1 MNWMICGPSS
11 LLHYPSCL
19 QMSNTYFNQVV
30 CFDLHFL
37 YDLIFALLQIHYLYK
52 HVVEKFQKVYYFK
65 KEINI

>member
-19 QMSNTYFNQVV
+19 QMSNTYFSKVV

-37 YDLIFALLQIHYLYK
+37 YDLIFALLQIHYLDTY
-52 HVVEKFQKVYYFK
+52 VVEKFK
-65 KEINI
+65 KLITSTKEVNI